1 MEPPSNLLS
10 TIKYSGINIKGK
22 SEMVRV
28 AGGGG
33 EIESGEIGGG
43 RSSAPI
49 AAAAAPGS
57 N

>member
-28 AGGGG
+28 VVVGG
-33 EIESGEIGGG
+33 ERLSQERLAEVDPLP
-43 RSSAPI
+43 R
-49 AAAAAPGS
+49 
-57 N
+57 

>member
-1 MEPPSNLLS
+1 
-10 TIKYSGINIKGK
+10 
-22 SEMVRV
+22 MVRV
-28 AGGGG
+28 AGVGGVG

-49 AAAAAPGS
+49 AAVAPGS

>member
-28 AGGGG
+28 AGGG